1 MTYCHYIVHKYS
13 MMKQGLGWA
22 AYFHVFLVITFNIEI
37 KQRMYCI
44 KIKVRIVQANHWR
57 CASHFLFLF
66 FFFHYYYSETVDLLF
81 FIIRWLS
88 SNMLFFS
95 ATLLVIFSTTFCS
108 HRSDCQV
115 FLQPEFD
122 STILHSGLEQVW
134 SKRVEY
140 HILILSSLMGC
151 LFSFKY
157 TVP

>member
-22 AYFHVFLVITFNIEI
+22 AYFHVFLVITCNIEI

-44 KIKVRIVQANHWR
+44 KIKRSELSKPTTEDALVIIF
-57 CASHFLFLF
+57 CFSF
-66 FFFHYYYSETVDLLF
+66 FFLLLWDCRLSFF
-81 FIIRWLS
+81 FIVWWLS

-95 ATLLVIFSTTFCS
+95 ATLLAIFSTTFCS

-115 FLQPEFD
+115 FLQSEFD

-134 SKRVEY
+134 SKKGWISY
-140 HILILSSLMGC
+140 P
-151 LFSFKY
+151 Y
-157 TVP
+157 TE